1 MGTTG
6 GKVLEAL
13 EVAKKAIEVASDK
26 LAKDILLLDTREV
39 CSFADYFVICTC
51 EAERQIDAISEEV
64 DKSLKQEGVS
74 LRHREGT
81 VDSGWVLLDLNGV
94 IVHLFAPQQRQY
106 YNLDEL
112 WRKASTVVR
121 IQ

>member
-1 MGTTG
+1 M
-6 GKVLEAL
+6 VLQSL

-64 DKSLKQEGVS
+64 DKSLKREGVG

-81 VDSGWVLLDLNGV
+81 AGSGWVLLDLNGV
-94 IVHLFAPQQRQY
+94 IVHLFDLQQRQY